1 MDGRPARPRRVL
13 VTGAAGFVGVNVARA
28 LGVRGHRVVAFDHR
42 GPDAAAR
49 SFAGEAVWLSGDV
62 RDREPL
68 EAGLRTHAVDTVV
81 HAAAVTATTPEWE
94 HDRARDVLAVN
105 ILGTVAALEAAH
117 AADVR
122 RVVVV
127 SSTSAL
133 GSGYQDGQPIPEEAP
148 AAPADLYGISKLAME
163 GVARRLGALCGLE
176 VAAVRLAQPYGPMER
191 PSPDRAALSPVADWM
206 AAAAAGRPLTTP
218 SLAIAKD
225 WTYVEDTAAGF
236 VCLVEAE
243 ARLRH
248 AVYNLGSGTT
258 VTVGE
263 VLDAIAAA
271 WPGTRVRVTP
281 DAAHN
286 PNLDPTR
293 TRGPLSVVRLQEE
306 LGFHPRFDIRS
317 GIAAYAAWLRAEGRA
332 P

>member
-1 MDGRPARPRRVL
+1 M
-13 VTGAAGFVGVNVARA
+13 TGAAGFVGVNVTRA
-28 LGVRGHRVVAFDHR
+28 LGLRGHRVVAFDHR
-42 GPDAAAR
+42 GPDDAAR

-68 EAGLRTHAVDTVV
+68 EAACRAHGIETVV
-81 HAAAVTATTPEWE
+81 HAAAVTATTPGWE

-105 ILGTVAALEAAH
+105 VLGTVAALEAAH

-127 SSTSAL
+127 SSTSVL
-133 GSGYQDGQPIPEEAP
+133 GPGCRDGQPIPEDAP
-148 AAPADLYGISKLAME
+148 AAPADLYGISKLALE
-163 GVARRLGALCGLE
+163 LVARRLGALCGLE

-218 SLAIAKD
+218 SLEIAKD

-248 AVYNLGSGTT
+248 AVYNLGRGTT
-258 VTVGE
+258 VTVRE
-263 VLDAIAAA
+263 VLDAIAEA
-271 WPGTRVRVTP
+271 WPGTQVRVTP
-281 DAAHN
+281 NTVHN

-293 TRGPLSVVRLQEE
+293 IRGPLEVVRLREE
-306 LGFHPRFDIRS
+306 LGFRPRFDIRS
-317 GIAAYAAWLRAEGRA
+317 GIAGYAAWLRESGSVPSRRG
-332 P
+332 PS